1 MKGKIFMRHETEPVN
16 VKISAFSNR
25 NATSQLYLLI
35 KLIKFKKLI
44 EFGTVSAH
52 ELFNKVLKKRITI
65 QVWLKCL
72 VFNVVLGVMLIYDNL
87 TRH

>member
-1 MKGKIFMRHETEPVN
+1 MKGKIFMCHETEPVN
-16 VKISAFSNR
+16 EEISTFSNR
-25 NATSQLYLLI
+25 NTTLQFYLLI
-35 KLIKFKKLI
+35 ELIKFKKLI

-52 ELFNKVLKKRITI
+52 ELFNNVLKKRITI

-72 VFNVVLGVMLIYDNL
+72 VANVVLDVMLIYDNL

>member
-72 VFNVVLGVMLIYDNL
+72 VFNVALGVMLIYDNL

>member
-1 MKGKIFMRHETEPVN
+1 MKGKTFMRHETEPVN
-16 VKISAFSNR
+16 EEISTFSNR

-52 ELFNKVLKKRITI
+52 ELFNNVLKKRITI

-72 VFNVVLGVMLIYDNL
+72 VANVVLGVMLIYDNL

>member
-1 MKGKIFMRHETEPVN
+1 MKGKIFMCHETEPVN
-16 VKISAFSNR
+16 EEISTFSNR
-25 NATSQLYLLI
+25 NTTLQFYLLI
-35 KLIKFKKLI
+35 ELIKFKKLI

-52 ELFNKVLKKRITI
+52 ELFNNVLKKRITI

-72 VFNVVLGVMLIYDNL
+72 VANVVLGVMLIYDNL

>member
-16 VKISAFSNR
+16 EEISTFSNR

-52 ELFNKVLKKRITI
+52 ELFNKVLKKCITI

-72 VFNVVLGVMLIYDNL
+72 VVNVVLGVMLIYDNL

>member
-16 VKISAFSNR
+16 EEISTFSNR

-72 VFNVVLGVMLIYDNL
+72 VANVVLGVMLIYDNL

>member
-1 MKGKIFMRHETEPVN
+1 MKGKIFMCRETETVN
-16 VKISAFSNR
+16 EEISTFSNR
-25 NATSQLYLLI
+25 NTTSQLYLLI

-72 VFNVVLGVMLIYDNL
+72 VANVVLGVMLIYNNL
-87 TRH
+87 KRH

>member
-1 MKGKIFMRHETEPVN
+1 MKGKIFMCHETEPVN
-16 VKISAFSNR
+16 EEISTFSNR
-25 NATSQLYLLI
+25 NTTLQFYLLI
-35 KLIKFKKLI
+35 ELIKFKKLI

-72 VFNVVLGVMLIYDNL
+72 VVNVVLGVMLIYDNL

>member
-16 VKISAFSNR
+16 EEISTFSNR

-72 VFNVVLGVMLIYDNL
+72 VANVALGVMLIYDNL

>member
-16 VKISAFSNR
+16 EEISTFSNR

-72 VFNVVLGVMLIYDNL
+72 VVNVVLGVMLIYDNL

>member
-1 MKGKIFMRHETEPVN
+1 MKGKIFMRHEAEPIN

-65 QVWLKCL
+65 QV
-72 VFNVVLGVMLIYDNL
+72 
-87 TRH
+87 

>member
-1 MKGKIFMRHETEPVN
+1 MKGKIFMCHETEPVN
-16 VKISAFSNR
+16 EEISTFSNR
-25 NATSQLYLLI
+25 NTTLQFYLLI
-35 KLIKFKKLI
+35 ELIKFKKLI

-52 ELFNKVLKKRITI
+52 ELFNNVLKKRITI

-72 VFNVVLGVMLIYDNL
+72 VANVVLGVMLTYDNL

>member
-1 MKGKIFMRHETEPVN
+1 MKGKIFMRHETEPIN

-44 EFGTVSAH
+44 EFGTVFAH
-52 ELFNKVLKKRITI
+52 ELFDKVLKKRITI
-65 QVWLKCL
+65 
-72 VFNVVLGVMLIYDNL
+72 
-87 TRH
+87 